1 MTLWIRCGQLHIKR
15 FNEPVVCAC
24 AEQDRPELFFFF
36 CNMLRLR
43 GGNERGRKVGGGG
56 VDVII
61 ISLYKKPGGQKV
73 DEQEVAEMQPAL
85 WCSEERV
92 E

>member
-1 MTLWIRCGQLHIKR
+1 MANYTSKGLTSLWSVRALSKIVLD
-15 FNEPVVCAC
+15 P
-24 AEQDRPELFFFF
+24 FFFLYHVRR
-36 CNMLRLR
+36 MLRLR

>member
-1 MTLWIRCGQLHIKR
+1 M
-15 FNEPVVCAC
+15 VCAC
-24 AEQDRPELFFFF
+24 AEQDRPEPFFFF
-36 CNMLRLR
+36 LYHVRRMLRLR
-43 GGNERGRKVGGGG
+43 GGNERGRKVGGGGG

>member
-1 MTLWIRCGQLHIKR
+1 M
-15 FNEPVVCAC
+15 
-24 AEQDRPELFFFF
+24 
-36 CNMLRLR
+36 
-43 GGNERGRKVGGGG
+43 GGGG

-61 ISLYKKPGGQKV
+61 ISLYKKPGGQKA
-73 DEQEVAEMQPAL
+73 DEQEVAEMQHAL